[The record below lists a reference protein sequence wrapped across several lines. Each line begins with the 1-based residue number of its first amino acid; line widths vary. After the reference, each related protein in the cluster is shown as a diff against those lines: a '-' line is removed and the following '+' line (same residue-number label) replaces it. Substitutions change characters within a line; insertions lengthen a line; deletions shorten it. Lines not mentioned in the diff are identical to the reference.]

1 MSEAKIKLALAHAQ
15 NADIYRQRGEL
26 EPSVQE
32 YTRALNIYKELAEEE
47 PGIWGLVAQTIE
59 TIAATYKAAGQLDK
73 AQEAAQ
79 EAVKL
84 RSLIAQAG

>member
-1 MSEAKIKLALAHAQ
+1 MSEAKIKLALAHIQ

-26 EPSVQE
+26 EPSIE
-32 YTRALNIYKELAEEE
+32 HYTNAVNIYKELADDE
-47 PGIWGLVAQTIE
+47 PGIWDLVAQTIE
-59 TIAATYKAAGQLDK
+59 TIAATYKTAGQLDK

-84 RSLIAQAG
+84 RGLIAAAG